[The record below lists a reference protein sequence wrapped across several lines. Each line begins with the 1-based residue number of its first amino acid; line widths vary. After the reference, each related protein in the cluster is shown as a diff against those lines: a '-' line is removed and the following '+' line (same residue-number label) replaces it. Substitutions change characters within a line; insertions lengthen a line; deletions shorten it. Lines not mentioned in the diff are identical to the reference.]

1 MNGVGRGL
9 NTWQYLAV
17 AHHIWCSSKQSVWSH
32 KADLNAECVFSTMV
46 CIGPNK
52 DSQKVISN
60 TAESGVLADYV
71 PPPSSG

>member
-1 MNGVGRGL
+1 MELACVYMNGVGHGL
-9 NTWQYLAV
+9 NTQYLVV
-17 AHHIWCSSKQSVWSH
+17 ALHIWCASKQSGCSH

-60 TAESGVLADYV
+60 TAESGVLAD
-71 PPPSSG
+71 